1 MKDKISVLL
10 LGLLMFAGGLFAQSK
25 ITVSGVVQESGTN
38 EPVIG
43 ASVVVK
49 GTNIVAVCD
58 MDGKYSLSN
67 VPSDG
72 ILSFSFVGMNKVE
85 VPISG
90 KKIINV
96 TMVSDTQQLND
107 VVVIGY
113 GTSKAKDLTSPI
125 SVVKSDQIVGH
136 ASSSPMGALQGQIAG
151 LNITNTGSPGSS
163 PQVNIRGVGSF
174 SNSTPLYV
182 VDGMFYD
189 NISFLDNN
197 DIQEISVLKDA
208 SAASIYGVRAANGV
222 IVVTTK
228 KGKRNQKAQI
238 SYNSYV
244 GIQRAT
250 NVLPMANSH
259 EYATMM
265 LEANPTDYKSVI
277 EASIARY
284 GGDYDTLT
292 FGANTDWYKELLHT
306 AIITNHSLSIT
317 GGSDKATYSVGLD
330 YLYQD
335 GIMNVKN
342 SYKRTNMRANVEF
355 DAAKWLKVGANLVMV
370 NSDQWVPDNTAWQ
383 AAYNTPGL
391 IPVIDDTQTSAI
403 YPVKYA
409 SPSLIGLG
417 SNFFNPVAIAKYG
430 DNNKNEMFEV
440 LPSFYAEFSL
450 IPNHLKFKT
459 SYNIDFSLTQNRD
472 YIEPY
477 YVGSN
482 QVNSVSSLSKSNS
495 NYFNYI
501 VDNILTYSNEF
512 GHHSITAMI
521 GQSARQ
527 ESYRYL
533 KGTASNV
540 PGDEEED
547 LYLNQ
552 GNSDGRTV
560 SDDGTTYRGLSYFT
574 RLSYNYADKYLLSA
588 TMRADGSSK
597 YQKKW
602 GYFPSVGVAWV
613 MSNEP
618 FMKDQHFFNYL
629 KLRASWGKL
638 GNDHV
643 AASDGFAS
651 IKSGS
656 NSYSGVFGN
665 TTVAG
670 YQNLSYFSWLRWEV
684 VNETNVGMNFS
695 ILNRRLNV
703 DLDYYYRLTNNA
715 VINTTLPL
723 GAGTLAGNNGKIAN
737 SGVEMQLNWND
748 KIGKDF
754 IYSVGANFST
764 LRNRVKSLNN
774 APYIY
779 GGSAESRTID
789 LVGHEMNSF
798 YGWKVLGVYQNAA
811 EIAADPV
818 AVANGL
824 EPGDFKY
831 QDVNGDKT
839 IDDKDRKVLGSNTP
853 TYAYG
858 LNLGL
863 QYKCFEFNLIGQGQG
878 GNKIYNRKR
887 ALRYAQA
894 NYNFDEDFYKNRWT
908 GEGSSNTYCSAK
920 AMMKGWNNGHTTSF
934 FVEKGDYFRIQ
945 NIELAYNFKNLKI
958 GGYTL
963 PLLRLSMN
971 AERPLTIFNT
981 KGFTPEITDSN
992 GWDTNVYPL
1001 TANYTF
1007 GLRLNF

>member
-1 MKDKISVLL
+1 MRKKVSTLVM
-10 LGLLMFAGGLFAQSK
+10 LLMFVEVVFAQSK
-25 ITVSGVVQESGTN
+25 ITVSGTILEYGTK

-43 ASVVVK
+43 ASILVK
-49 GTNIVAVCD
+49 ATDTGTISDIN
-58 MDGKYSLSN
+58 GKYTLKDVS
-67 VPSDG
+67 SDAT
-72 ILSFSFVGMNKVE
+72 LVFSYVGMKKIE
-85 VPISG
+85 IPISG
-90 KKIINV
+90 RHIIDV
-96 TMVSDTQQLND
+96 TMTADTQQLND

-125 SVVKSDQIVGH
+125 SVIKKGQIEGH
-136 ASSSPMGALQGQIAG
+136 ATSSPMGALQGQIAG
-151 LNITNTGSPGSS
+151 LNVVNTGSPGSS

-189 NISFLDNN
+189 NISFLDNS
-197 DIQEISVLKDA
+197 DIEEITVLKDA

-222 IVVTTK
+222 IIVTTK
-228 KGKRNQKAQI
+228 KGKKGQKTQI
-238 SYNSYV
+238 TYNGYV
-244 GIQRAT
+244 GIQKAT
-250 NVLPMANSH
+250 NVLSMANSKQ
-259 EYATMM
+259 YATMM
-265 LEANPTDYKSVI
+265 LEANPASYESIIKSSI
-277 EASIARY
+277 ERY

-292 FGANTDWYKELLHT
+292 FGADTNWYDELIRT
-306 AIITNHSLSIT
+306 ATITNHSLDIT
-317 GGSDKATYSVGLD
+317 GGSDKATYSVGLN

-342 SYKRTNMRANVEF
+342 YYKRLNFRSNVAF
-355 DAAKWLKVGANLVMV
+355 DATNWLKVGANLVMV
-370 NSDQWVPDNTAWQ
+370 NSDQWVPDNAAWQ
-383 AAYNTPGL
+383 QAYNTPSL
-391 IPVIDDTQTSAI
+391 IPVIDNTQSDDIFPT
-403 YPVKYA
+403 KYA

-417 SNFFNPVAIAKYG
+417 SNFYNPVASANYG
-430 DNNKNEMFEV
+430 NNNRNQEFQV
-440 LPSFYAEFSL
+440 LPSFYAEISL

-459 SYNIDFSLTQNRD
+459 SYNVDFSLLRNRN
-472 YIEPY
+472 YKESY

-482 QVNSVSSLSKSNS
+482 QNNETSSLSKSN
-495 NYFNYI
+495 NVNFNYI
-501 VDNILTYSNEF
+501 LDNTLTYENEF
-512 GHHSITAMI
+512 GSHSITAMI

-527 ESYRYL
+527 ESYRSL
-533 KGTASNV
+533 SGTASNV
-540 PGDEEED
+540 PDDYEEY
-547 LYLNQ
+547 LYLSQ

-560 SDDGTTYRGLSYFT
+560 TDDGTTYRGLSYFA

-597 YQKKW
+597 YQTKW

-618 FMKDQHFFNYL
+618 FMKNQHFFDYL

-651 IKSGS
+651 IKSG
-656 NSYSGVFGN
+656 NNNYSGVFGN
-665 TTVAG
+665 STVAG
-670 YQNLSYFSWLRWEV
+670 YQNVSYFSYLRWEV
-684 VNETNVGMNFS
+684 VNETNLGMNFS
-695 ILNRRLNV
+695 MLNRRLNV
-703 DLDYYYRLTNNA
+703 DMDYFYRLTDKA

-723 GAGTLAGNNGKIAN
+723 GAGTLAGNNGQITN
-737 SGVEMQLNWND
+737 SGIELQLNWND

-754 IYSVGANFST
+754 SYNVSTNFST

-779 GGSAESRTID
+779 GGSAESRTVD
-789 LVGHEMNSF
+789 LVGHEMNSY
-798 YGWKVLGVYQNAA
+798 YGWKVTGVYQNAA

-818 AVANGL
+818 AVANNL

-831 QDVNGDKT
+831 QDVNNDHE
-839 IDDKDRKVLGSNTP
+839 INDKDRQVLGSNTP

-858 LNLGL
+858 LNFGL
-863 QYKCFEFNLIGQGQG
+863 KYKNLELNVVTQGQG

-908 GEGSSNTYCSAK
+908 GEGSSNTYCSSK

-945 NIELAYNFKNLKI
+945 NIEFAYNFKNLRL
-958 GGYTL
+958 GSYTL
-963 PLLRLSMN
+963 PLIRLSLN
-971 AERPLTIFNT
+971 AERPLTLFNT
-981 KGFTPEITDSN
+981 NGFTPEITDNN
-992 GWDTNVYPL
+992 GWDTEVYPL
-1001 TANYTF
+1001 TAIYTF
-1007 GLRLNF
+1007 GLRMNF

>member
-1 MKDKISVLL
+1 MKEKVSILL
-10 LGLLMFAGGLFAQSK
+10 FGLLMFAGGLFAQSK
-25 ITVSGVVQESGTN
+25 ITVSGLVLESGTS
-38 EPVIG
+38 EPIIG

-49 GTNIVAVCD
+49 GTSIGAICD
-58 MDGKYSLSN
+58 IDGKYILSD

-72 ILSFSFVGMNKVE
+72 ILSFSFVGMKKVE
-85 VPISG
+85 VPING

-96 TMVSDTQQLND
+96 TMISDTQQLND

-136 ASSSPMGALQGQIAG
+136 ASSSPMGALQGQVAG
-151 LNITNTGSPGSS
+151 LNVTNTGSPGSS
-163 PQVNIRGVGSF
+163 PKVNIRGVGSF

-197 DIQEISVLKDA
+197 DIQEITVLKDA

-222 IVVTTK
+222 IIVTTK
-228 KGKRNQKAQI
+228 KGRRNQKTQI
-238 SYNSYV
+238 SYNGYF
-244 GIQRAT
+244 GIQQTT

-265 LEANPTDYKSVI
+265 LEADPTNYTSVI
-277 EASIARY
+277 KASIARY
-284 GGDYDTLT
+284 GGNYDTLT
-292 FGANTDWYKELLHT
+292 FGANTDWYKELIRT
-306 AIITNHSLSIT
+306 AVITNHSLDIT
-317 GGSDKATYSVGLD
+317 GGSDKATYSVGLN
-330 YLYQD
+330 YMYQD
-335 GIMNVKN
+335 GIMDVKN
-342 SYKRTNMRANVEF
+342 NYKRMNMRANVDF
-355 DAAKWLKVGANLVMV
+355 DATSWLKVGANLVMV
-370 NSDQWVPDNTAWQ
+370 NSDQWVPDNAAWQ
-383 AAYNTPGL
+383 KAYNTPGL
-391 IPVIDDTQTSAI
+391 IPVIDNTQTSEI

-409 SPSLIGLG
+409 SPSLIGFG
-417 SNFFNPVAIAKYG
+417 ANFYNPVVVANYG
-430 DNNKNEMFEV
+430 SNNKNETFQV
-440 LPSFYAEFSL
+440 LPSFYAEISL
-450 IPNHLKFKT
+450 IPDHLKFKT
-459 SYNIDFSLTQNRD
+459 NYSIDFSLTQNRD
-472 YIEPY
+472 YTQSY

-482 QVNSVSSLSKSNS
+482 QNNSVSSLSKSDT
-495 NYFNYI
+495 NYFNYVI
-501 VDNILTYSNEF
+501 DNTLTYNNKF
-512 GHHSITAMI
+512 GNHNITAMI

-533 KGTASNV
+533 KGTSSNV
-540 PGDEEED
+540 PGDYEEY
-547 LYLNQ
+547 LYLSQ

-560 SDDGTTYRGLSYFT
+560 SDDGTTYRGLSYFA

-597 YQKKW
+597 YQTKW
-602 GYFPSVGVAWV
+602 GYFPSLGVAWV

-618 FMKDQHFFNYL
+618 FMKNQHFLNYL

-656 NSYSGVFGN
+656 NSYSGVFGS

-670 YQNLSYFSWLRWEV
+670 YQNVSYFSWLRWEV
-684 VNETNVGMNFS
+684 VNETNLGLNFAT
-695 ILNRRLNV
+695 LNNKLNV
-703 DLDYYYRLTNNA
+703 DLDYYYRLTSNA
-715 VINTTLPL
+715 VINTLLPL

-737 SGVEMQLNWND
+737 SGIEMQLNWND

-754 IYSVGANFST
+754 TYRIGANIST
-764 LRNRVKSLNN
+764 LRNRVKSLNG

-779 GGSAESRTID
+779 ETSSDVRDI
-789 LVGHEMNSF
+789 VGHEMNSY
-798 YGWKVLGVYQNAA
+798 YGWKVAGVYQNAA

-818 AVANGL
+818 AVANSL

-831 QDVNGDKT
+831 KDLNGDHV
-839 IDDKDRKVLGSNTP
+839 IDDKDRQVLGSNNP

-858 LNLGL
+858 LNIGL
-863 QYKCFEFNLIGQGQG
+863 QYKNLEFNLMAQGQG
-878 GNKIYNRKR
+878 GNEIYDEKR
-887 ALRYAQA
+887 ALRYAQTD
-894 NYNFDEDFYKNRWT
+894 YNFDKDFYKNRWT
-908 GEGSSNTYCSAK
+908 SEGSSNTYCSAK
-920 AMMKGWNNGHTTSF
+920 AMTKGWNNSHCTSF

-945 NIELAYNFKNLKI
+945 NIELAYNFKNLKV
-958 GGYTL
+958 GSYTL
-963 PLLRLSMN
+963 PLLRLSLN
-971 AERPLTIFNT
+971 AERPLTVFNT
-981 KGFTPEITDSN
+981 NGFTPEITDSK
-992 GWDTNVYPL
+992 GWDTEVYPL
-1001 TANYTF
+1001 TAIYTF